1 LIIWFLKLETATKE
15 SYIRYN
21 FNNFK
26 NRDERNANVQSQCAF
41 KKISTNYA
49 ALQSLNYAVRQCPI
63 DRPPRPM
70 ITTTESPKA
79 KKGQVETLT
88 PIFESKL
95 QMSYFGDSMIS
106 CLFNSS

>member
-1 LIIWFLKLETATKE
+1 MKFETATEE
-15 SYIRYN
+15 SYICYN

-41 KKISTNYA
+41 KKISTYA
-49 ALQSLNYAVRQCPI
+49 ALQSLDNAIQCRPSMP
-63 DRPPRPM
+63 DRPP
-70 ITTTESPKA
+70 SPSADHQKSTQA
-79 KKGQVETLT
+79 KGQVETLT